1 MRCAPL
7 HASISTDV
15 APAPVLPMQ
24 PFLGET
30 ASPQTSW
37 HSGPL
42 FYNVPCAINTGA
54 VIQMYLLGSPQSMNL
69 CSVSSCGLL
78 GCSPCA
84 VRETSLMR
92 GGSSAYPCV

>member
-7 HASISTDV
+7 HASISIDV

-42 FYNVPCAINTGA
+42 FYNVPYAIDTGA
-54 VIQMYLLGSPQSMNL
+54 VM
-69 CSVSSCGLL
+69 
-78 GCSPCA
+78 
-84 VRETSLMR
+84 
-92 GGSSAYPCV
+92 